1 MKLKEAENAW
11 KPTVKA
17 DGKGKDESVDEVEA
31 LAKRVRAIL
40 NKLCPQK
47 FDTLV
52 NQFMELPIDN
62 IEKMTKA
69 MELVFEKALD
79 EPAFAVAY
87 ARMCKTL
94 SLRKITTVEEGKE
107 VNFRILLISRCQ
119 KEFQKDYMADL
130 DRTAYVEKLSK
141 ATTEEEKKEIN
152 MEFSAQETKLRRR
165 SLGNIKFIGELYRI
179 QMLNGRIMHE
189 IIQKL
194 LRETDEESLECMC
207 RLITTVGKLLDEE
220 TQKLLASPKPLAGY
234 LSLDLYFTNIKKLIT
249 EKVSTA
255 RIRFLM
261 QDVLE
266 LRTANWVAR
275 REEAGPKTIEQI
287 HKDAAMDAMKKS
299 LEAADTGPPPS
310 RRSEDRSDRRR
321 SQARPPPKEK
331 PVSQDGWNNVPD
343 RPARIS
349 QGKIDVNKL
358 PRKVDASQMQFGPPG
373 GMRPNWGR
381 GSQQGQQKK
390 TSVQVQPANRFAM
403 FNDDDDG
410 GISAPPQPQYHG
422 RASEPAISRTYGG
435 RNSRDGSN
443 SREGSTGRRESREGS
458 YAGRHSNTEAT
469 RPSREA
475 SVPETEVVSCL
486 RGSFDTSTEL
496 LETKTR
502 AILEEFFGLADM
514 AEAFLCITEL
524 YHPQTIQSFFE
535 NMFNCVVERS
545 SSDRTA
551 AGWLTS
557 HMLEREALSPSVFL
571 EGVSTILEVAE
582 DLVIDIPKFWSYFAE
597 ILAPSLLS
605 RNSPLTV
612 LRDSSKSLP
621 EHLAHQ
627 YLGQV
632 LGAMV
637 RADSIRAEEAWK
649 QSGFTFADIKVSEVE
664 QFCAK
669 YGLLALMLPPES
681 PVASLIL
688 KPLLNTAADYPDSPL
703 IPVLDDINFKE
714 AETMKPAVVGT
725 ELQLAKTER
734 VHVTGAQSTLSPAA
748 AESPADQQAA
758 VLRRRLLP
766 VTAGMRTCRADTC
779 WPSQPYMPH
788 PML

>member
-1 MKLKEAENAW
+1 M
-11 KPTVKA
+11 KA

-220 TQKLLASPKPLAGY
+220 TQKLLASSKPLAGY

-551 AGWLTS
+551 AGRLTS

-582 DLVIDIPKFWSYFAE
+582 DLAIDIPKFWSYFAE

-605 RNSPLTV
+605 RNGPLTL

-621 EHLAHQ
+621 EHLAHR

-632 LGAMV
+632 GL
-637 RADSIRAEEAWK
+637 
-649 QSGFTFADIKVSEVE
+649 EV
-664 QFCAK
+664 
-669 YGLLALMLPPES
+669 
-681 PVASLIL
+681 I
-688 KPLLNTAADYPDSPL
+688 D
-703 IPVLDDINFKE
+703 
-714 AETMKPAVVGT
+714 
-725 ELQLAKTER
+725 
-734 VHVTGAQSTLSPAA
+734 
-748 AESPADQQAA
+748 
-758 VLRRRLLP
+758 
-766 VTAGMRTCRADTC
+766 
-779 WPSQPYMPH
+779 
-788 PML
+788 